1 MTTIKEKKTTRVAM
15 QERLNELVDTIAN
28 NLVDFIIEQDYRGT
42 EPQLVKDLYELFE
55 DEGESELLDWPALQP
70 HGLIQE
76 SDREILF
83 QFARNVEAAVNND
96 PRFKEMYPE
105 GVYTAKEEHGM
116 DNYGEMVANKPLLD
130 LGPRAKE
137 VAEHL
142 LGVDEYPD
150 LDEFW
155 VDTSKGALAEAIMY
169 CCSSFGGP
177 LMGNCGDEGW
187 GEYEKTLEKEVR
199 AFGWTFL
206 DEIFDVI
213 RHNELFPDDMD
224 VYLYGEGDEF
234 CVDDSIHFD

>member
-1 MTTIKEKKTTRVAM
+1 MKKETVKTTQVAS

-42 EPQLVKDLYELFE
+42 DPQLVKDLYELFE
-55 DEGESELLDWPALQP
+55 DEGEQELLDWL
-70 HGLIQE
+70 QE
-76 SDREILF
+76 SNPEILF
-83 QFARNVEAAVNND
+83 KEILFKFARNVEAAVNNH

-105 GVYTAKEEHGM
+105 GVYTSKEEHGM
-116 DNYGEMVANKPLLD
+116 DNYGEMVANIPLLD
-130 LGPRAKE
+130 RGPRAKE

-150 LDEFW
+150 WDVFW
-155 VDTSKGALAEAIMY
+155 LDTSKGALAEAIMY

-177 LMGNCGDEGW
+177 LMGNFGDEGW

-199 AFGWTFL
+199 AFGWQFIEDIL
-206 DEIFDVI
+206 DVI
-213 RHNELFPDDMD
+213 RNNELFPGKD

>member
-1 MTTIKEKKTTRVAM
+1 MKKETVKTTQVAM

-42 EPQLVKDLYELFE
+42 DPQLVKDLYELFE
-55 DEGESELLDWPALQP
+55 DEGEQELLDWFIQE
-70 HGLIQE
+70 QE
-76 SDREILF
+76 SDRDILF
-83 QFARNVEAAVNND
+83 KFARNVEAAVNNH

-105 GVYTAKEEHGM
+105 GVYTSKEEHGM

-142 LGVDEYPD
+142 LGIDEYPD
-150 LDEFW
+150 WAKERFLL
-155 VDTSKGALAEAIMY
+155 DTSKGALAEAIMY
-169 CCSSFGGP
+169 RCSSFGYP

-199 AFGWTFL
+199 AFGWQFIEDIL
-206 DEIFDVI
+206 DVI
-213 RHNELFPDDMD
+213 RNNELFPGKD